1 MTILTLQ
8 RRLREAGRI
17 RIGAQVPSSNGKT
30 RPTKLEAFRLTSADQ
45 TAIHAAA
52 SLYGGEPHLWADA
65 PVDGDVWEVFTQASV
80 IPVVVPPATA
90 AMSQFFETWSGGGCT
105 RRCDGQRELI
115 SESPCIC
122 ATENETTCKPTT
134 RLNVILQEL
143 PGLGVWR
150 LESHGWYAA
159 TELAGTVEVCMA
171 AATRGQLLPAVLRLE
186 QRQIKRVGEPIKK
199 FAVPVLDIQLTP
211 SALGLVV
218 GQAAIGPADQQ
229 PVEATGESWRPITPP
244 AAAALGPGEVGDAI
258 KDAGTEGPKKRKNSP
273 PGLPATG
280 LKPKGRKTADPG
292 PVPDPDPDPEPPP
305 IAAGPTDA
313 QIRKMMA
320 VFNELDIKARADR
333 LGFIAAAVRP
343 VESSKDLT
351 VEEAGKVLDALD
363 RVVAGTLDMVY
374 AKDGLQL
381 FIPGSI
387 QQLATVGASGDPIYP
402 DDEEPF

>member
-1 MTILTLQ
+1 MILTLQ

-17 RIGAQVPSSNGKT
+17 RIGAQVPAAKGKT

-45 TAIHAAA
+45 AAIQAAA
-52 SLYGGEPHLWADA
+52 KLYGGEPHIWVGA
-65 PVDGDVWEVFTQASV
+65 PVDGEVWEVFTQASV
-80 IPVVVPPATA
+80 IPVVVPPAAA

-186 QRQIKRVGEPIKK
+186 QRQIKRVGETVKK

-218 GQAAIGPADQQ
+218 GQAAIGPANQQ
-229 PVEATGESWRPITPP
+229 PPVEAAGESWHPIAAPP
-244 AAAALGPGEVGDAI
+244 VAELEAGETSAAI
-258 KDAGTEGPKKRKNSP
+258 KDAGTDGPKKRKNSP
-273 PGLPATG
+273 PELPPTG
-280 LKPKGRKTADPG
+280 IKPRGRKAAE
-292 PVPDPDPDPEPPP
+292 PEPPP
-305 IAAGPTDA
+305 PEPPPAGPSDA

-320 VFNELDIKARADR
+320 TFNELDIKSRDDR
-333 LGFIAAAVRP
+333 LAFIAAAARP
-343 VESSKDLT
+343 VASSKDLT
-351 VEEAGKVLDALD
+351 VEEAGRVLDALD
-363 RVVAGTLDMVY
+363 QVVAGTLDMVY
-374 AKDGLQL
+374 AKEGLQL
-381 FIPGSI
+381 FAKGSI
-387 QQLATVGASGDPIYP
+387 QPLVPVGAGAPIYP
-402 DDEEPF
+402 DDEESF

>member
-1 MTILTLQ
+1 MILTLQ

-17 RIGAQVPSSNGKT
+17 RIGAQVPAAKGKT

-45 TAIHAAA
+45 AAIRAAA
-52 SLYGGEPHLWADA
+52 KLYGGEPHIWVGA
-65 PVDGDVWEVFTQASV
+65 PVDGEVWEVFTETSV
-80 IPVVVPPATA
+80 IPVVVPPAAA

-115 SESPCIC
+115 SEAPCIC

-159 TELAGTVEVCMA
+159 TELAGTVEVCMT

-186 QRQIKRVGEPIKK
+186 QRQIKRVGETVKK

-218 GQAAIGPADQQ
+218 GQAAIGPEQ
-229 PVEATGESWRPITPP
+229 PVEAAGESWRPITAPP
-244 AAAALGPGEVGDAI
+244 VAELEAGETSAAI
-258 KDAGTEGPKKRKNSP
+258 KDAGTDGPKKRKNSP
-273 PGLPATG
+273 PELPPTG
-280 LKPKGRKTADPG
+280 IKPRGRKAAEPAAEPEPAPPG
-292 PVPDPDPDPEPPP
+292 PS
-305 IAAGPTDA
+305 DA

-320 VFNELDIKARADR
+320 TFNELDIRSRDDR
-333 LGFIAAAVRP
+333 LAFIAAAARP
-343 VESSKDLT
+343 VASSKDLT
-351 VEEAGKVLDALD
+351 VEEAGRVLDALD

-374 AKDGLQL
+374 AKEGLQL
-381 FIPGSI
+381 FAKGSI
-387 QQLATVGASGDPIYP
+387 QPLVPVGAGASI
-402 DDEEPF
+402 EEPF